1 MDYLDPELLLH
12 GYAIFLRASAFV
24 FLLPF
29 FGRPLPVLVRGAVGV
44 FMAVFLLPLTDPSPA
59 LMVPGHLVDLLI
71 LSLREVFIGFIMGYS
86 MQIIYYLC
94 DVAGRLL
101 SMEIGLMQSNLF
113 NPMMGDQGTVLGTGL
128 SLLSTVLIFTLNI
141 HHLILLAFKRSL
153 DLLPAGTP
161 GLGAAGAGT
170 VVEGVGKIFLLA
182 VQMSAPL
189 IAVNFIVTLTFAI
202 LGKAVPNLNILIL
215 SFGVR
220 ILAGFFVLILVF
232 VVVVQ
237 FLLGV
242 INGSPERMLQFLP
255 FP

>member
-1 MDYLDPELLLH
+1 MDYLDAELLLH

-24 FLLPF
+24 FLLPL
-29 FGRPLPVLVRGAVGV
+29 FGRPLPVLLRAAIGA
-44 FMAVFLLPLTDPSPA
+44 FMAIFLLPLTEPSTS
-59 LMVPGHLVDLLI
+59 LVVPGHLFDLVI

-86 MQIIYYLC
+86 AQIIYYLC

-101 SMEIGLMQSNLF
+101 SMQIGLMQSNLF
-113 NPMMGDQGTVLGTGL
+113 NPMMGDQGTVLGTGFTI
-128 SLLSTVLIFTLNI
+128 LSTVLIFTLNI

-153 DLLPAGTP
+153 ELLPTGTP
-161 GLGAAGAGT
+161 GLGAAGAAT
-170 VVEGVGKIFLLA
+170 VVEGIGKIFLLA

-242 INGSPERMLQFLP
+242 INGTPERMLQFLP